1 MKLMRDSSW
10 KFEFC
15 KKYLRWWTMCTTST
29 TRAIN
34 EWTKNAIFVHT
45 FCCSCTALCTTF
57 SAKPPSMPCSKPFF
71 ILVNIQCIIRYIQ
84 PAIHDVLPIKNVIT
98 LLSGHQFYCFS
109 WFHDCSFN
117 SGCAVY
123 FISKCNAS
131 CGAEYQTKRDISEMN
146 WCQTNIALASA
157 CIVRIQHP

>member
-1 MKLMRDSSW
+1 MELMRDFSW

-15 KKYLRWWTMCTTST
+15 KRYLRWWTLCTTST

-34 EWTKNAIFVHT
+34 EWTKNAIFVQT
-45 FCCSCTALCTTF
+45 FCCCVQHFLQIPHQCHA
-57 SAKPPSMPCSKPFF
+57 PNPSLHWWMYS
-71 ILVNIQCIIRYIQ
+71 VSYAIQ

-109 WFHDCSFN
+109 WFYDCSFN

-131 CGAEYQTKRDISEMN
+131 CGSEYQTKRDISEMN